1 MVACTF
7 NGVTVYVT
15 KVESMSAKGAYTF
28 EVTLRCRTG
37 TFSDITSL
45 QALQG
50 HITPTPM
57 MSGKTKI
64 QTTGGTKGTLVLNGV
79 TYLNC
84 YIADLTH
91 QEAPNALPFDRWE
104 YTVKFQQET
113 V

>member
-7 NGVTVYVT
+7 SGVTVRSR
-15 KVESMSAKGAYTF
+15 KIENMSAKGALTF
-28 EVTLRCRTG
+28 EVTLRCRTS

-50 HITPTPM
+50 HIGTTLM

-64 QTTGGTKGTLVLNGV
+64 QTSGGTKGTLVLNGV

-91 QEAPNALPFDRWE
+91 QEVQNALPFDQWD
-104 YTVKFQQET
+104 YTVKFVQET

>member
-7 NGVTVYVT
+7 SGVTVHSYRI
-15 KVESMSAKGAYTF
+15 ESISAKGAFTF
-28 EVTLRCRTG
+28 EVTLNCRTG

-50 HITPTPM
+50 HIGVTTLL
-57 MSGKTKI
+57 SGKTKI
-64 QTTGGTKGTLVLNGV
+64 QTTGGTKATLVLNGV

-91 QEAPNALPFDRWE
+91 REIPNALPFDRWE
-104 YTVKFQQET
+104 YTVKFTQET